1 MTRTPLSRS
10 KGQRSRSPGRFTH
23 RGVYTQAAVS
33 VGTYCARESAA
44 TLPSAGAAVGSAA
57 RGAWAPTGEER
68 GEHMV
73 SPRAQL
79 VEVRMIKQTVKR
91 SMSRRLLNGFSPGL
105 VTFNFQFWYLVR
117 QFFSV
122 FLVSTSMNLWS
133 RHQRWYFT
141 GGQDSRW
148 QHYAVPACRQ
158 RGIICTGCIARLV
171 LYRRWS
177 LTYCHSLPGHNAFP
191 TLADPPGSSTC
202 FSAPCG
208 GRRPFG
214 SSSTQTSIHAGR
226 RALDNYLPAHSVT
239 QAARSTQP
247 RKNISIWFWPTS
259 RTDDARCT
267 ENHVYLTHQS
277 LLSTSDNN
285 DAKKEHAYN

>member
-1 MTRTPLSRS
+1 MVSSSTLVL
-10 KGQRSRSPGRFTH
+10 H
-23 RGVYTQAAVS
+23 RRPRQSLTALR
-33 VGTYCARESAA
+33 CARM
-44 TLPSAGAAVGSAA
+44 PPA
-57 RGAWAPTGEER
+57 R
-68 GEHMV
+68 
-73 SPRAQL
+73 
-79 VEVRMIKQTVKR
+79 
-91 SMSRRLLNGFSPGL
+91 
-105 VTFNFQFWYLVR
+105 Y
-117 QFFSV
+117 
-122 FLVSTSMNLWS
+122 
-133 RHQRWYFT
+133 
-141 GGQDSRW
+141 
-148 QHYAVPACRQ
+148 
-158 RGIICTGCIARLV
+158 ICTGCIARLV

-214 SSSTQTSIHAGR
+214 SSTQTSIHAGR

-285 DAKKEHAYN
+285 DAKKRTRV